1 MKAKLILTI
10 AVAVALALVPEVAKP
25 QGGAVV
31 SNQNTQQIA
40 LLPWYANQTNTQ
52 FTVGT
57 YLTSLAFEGA
67 NNVGR
72 KRKQQH
78 RDQNTGEALALGG
91 KRNEWHSL
99 KILSWPSVKGQTRSS
114 AIEVCP
120 PDFWPIVPHHK
131 LDHNGCYFC

>member
-1 MKAKLILTI
+1 MKARLILTI

-25 QGGAVV
+25 QGGVVV

-67 NNVGR
+67 NMWVGNGSSNTVTKIR
-72 KRKQQH
+72 AKRWH
-78 RDQNTGEALALGG
+78 WVV
-91 KRNEWHSL
+91 NEMSGTVS
-99 KILSWPSVKGQTRSS
+99 K
-114 AIEVCP
+114 
-120 PDFWPIVPHHK
+120 F
-131 LDHNGCYFC
+131 